1 LKRKKPLAD
10 WLKVL
15 IDCAG
20 NMKSAVIPLF
30 GTAEA
35 REGFGRGAG
44 GDIKKRID
52 LAAED
57 ALIETLKGHDV
68 SCTLISE
75 EAGVKQI
82 GDRASGFYV
91 VADPVDGTANAS
103 RGLPFAAISLAV
115 STKPMLSDVEVALV
129 ADVMRDAIYTAKKGE
144 GAYKNEKKLKPS
156 ETARLEEAFVGV
168 DFSTFRSK
176 QVVDQLARVLEK
188 TRHLRHLGANA
199 LEICYVADGTT
210 DAFIDIRGKLRITDM
225 AAAYLILLEAR
236 GVFTAPEGTALNVP
250 LDPKQRVSFIASANK
265 QIHDTIINMI
275 TKT

>member
-1 LKRKKPLAD
+1 VAD

-15 IDCAG
+15 IECAK
-20 NMKSAVIPLF
+20 NMKNAVIPLV
-30 GTAEA
+30 GTPKA

-44 GDIKKRID
+44 GDVKKRID

-57 ALIETLKGHDV
+57 VLIQTLRKFNV

-91 VADPVDGTANAS
+91 VADPVDGTANAA
-103 RGLPFAAISLAV
+103 RGLPFADISLAV
-115 STKPMLSDVEVALV
+115 STKPKFSGIEVAVV
-129 ADVMRDAIYTAKKGE
+129 ADVLRDAIYTAKKDG
-144 GAYKNEKKLKPS
+144 GAYKNGKKLKPS
-156 ETARLEEAFVGV
+156 ETVKLEEAFVGV

-176 QVVDQLARVLEK
+176 QVVDQLTRVLER

-210 DAFIDIRGKLRITDM
+210 DAFIDIRGKLRITDI
-225 AAAYLILLEAR
+225 AAAYLILLEAG
-236 GVFTAPEGTALNVP
+236 GVFTTPEGTTLNAP
-250 LDPKQRVSFIASANK
+250 LDPKQRVSLIAAANK
-265 QIHDTIINMI
+265 PLHEAIINMI
-275 TKT
+275 RRA

>member
-1 LKRKKPLAD
+1 MAD

-82 GDRASGFYV
+82 GDNSSGFYV
-91 VADPVDGTANAS
+91 VADPVDGTANAV
-103 RGLPFAAISLAV
+103 RGLPFIDISLAV
-115 STKPMLSDVEVALV
+115 SRKPMLDDVEVALV
-129 ADVMRDAIYTAKKGE
+129 ADVMRNATYTAKKGE
-144 GAYKNEKKLKPS
+144 GAYKNGTKLKPS
-156 ETARLEEAFVGV
+156 ETEKLEEAFVGV
-168 DFSTFRSK
+168 DFSTFRTR
-176 QVVDQLARVLEK
+176 QLVDQLTEVLER

-210 DAFIDIRGKLRITDM
+210 DAFIDIRGKLRITDI
-225 AAAYLILLEAR
+225 AAAYLILLEAG
-236 GVFTAPEGTALNVP
+236 GVFTTPEGAKLNVP
-250 LDPKQRVSFIASANK
+250 LDPKQRVSLVAAANK
-265 QIHDTIINMI
+265 PMHDTIINMI
-275 TKT
+275 RKP